1 MAITVV
7 TSIVGTAVGGNNVTL
22 ALGSTAIDDIV
33 VTFGGFAGGTATAPG
48 VISPTGYASVWVN
61 DSAAL
66 DTKLEW
72 KRLTAA
78 DPSVLLS
85 NSGDAAD
92 AVGYVAYVL
101 RGVVPTGSP
110 FQGGT
115 QTSIATGVPNVP
127 SIVTVTAG
135 AIVLALGANDI
146 NDTSPGVLTRFN
158 ANVGGSSN
166 DTDDQTVGGA
176 ASIIAVAGSTYASV
190 WTTWASGVYNTVA
203 VALTPAS
210 VATGNGVVATQ
221 NFLSVLGAGS

>member
-146 NDTSPGVLTRFN
+146 NDASPGVLTRFN

>member
-115 QTSIATGVPNVP
+115 RTSIATGVPNVP